1 MKNEILDVLIVGAG
15 LSGIGAAVHLSKRCP
30 GKNFAIVEGR
40 ERLGG
45 TWDLFRYPGIRS
57 DSDMYTL
64 GYNFKPWTARKAIA
78 DAPTIL
84 TYLRETVEEYGL
96 EEHIRYERKV
106 TDASWSSE
114 TARWTV
120 SLIHGDGTTSE
131 IECNFLFMCSGYYS
145 YKGGYKP
152 DFKGQDE
159 FAGPIIHPQEWPE
172 DLDYAGK
179 KVVVIGSGATAV
191 TLVPSMAETAEH
203 VTMLQRS
210 PTYIVSRPAEDKFA
224 LALRKF
230 LPSKLAYG
238 VTRWRN
244 VLYQLFTFNL
254 ARSKPAGFKKTLLDM
269 VREEMGEGVDMKH
282 FTPSYNPWDQ
292 RLCLVPDSDLFRSLK
307 SGKASIVTD
316 HIERFVSD
324 GILLKSGE
332 KIEAD
337 IIITATGLQL
347 VNGGHTAFKIDG
359 DPVHF
364 GSRFNYKGVMFSDVP
379 NLAMTFGYTNA
390 SWTLKADLTSEYICR
405 LINLMDRK
413 DAQIA
418 YPHPTDPESMVPET
432 IVDFSSGYIERAAAD
447 LPKQGQKK
455 PWRLNQNYAKDIINL
470 RHRTVDDGV
479 MVFAKAGSKS
489 VDLEQKGQK
498 KEAVAA

>member
-1 MKNEILDVLIVGAG
+1 MKNEMFDVLIVGAG
-15 LSGIGAAVHLSKRCP
+15 LSGIGAAVHLTKRCS
-30 GKNFAIVEGR
+30 GKSFAIVEGR

-64 GYNFKPWTARKAIA
+64 GYNFKPWTERKAIA

-84 TYLRETVEEYGL
+84 NYLRETVEEHGL
-96 EEHIRYERKV
+96 GKYIRYERKV
-106 TDASWSSE
+106 TNASWSSD
-114 TARWTV
+114 TARWMV
-120 SLIHGDGTTSE
+120 SLDHGDGETSE

-145 YKGGYKP
+145 YKSGYKP
-152 DFKGQDE
+152 DFKGQE
-159 FAGPIIHPQEWPE
+159 GFSGPIVHPQEWPE

-191 TLVPSMAETAEH
+191 TLVPSMADTASH

-224 LALRKF
+224 LALRKYS
-230 LPSKLAYG
+230 PGKWAYG

-254 ARSKPAGFKKTLLDM
+254 ARRQPVGFKKRLLDM
-269 VREEMGEGVDMKH
+269 VRAEMGEGVDMTH
-282 FTPSYNPWDQ
+282 FTPNYNPWDQ
-292 RLCLVPDSDLFRSLK
+292 RLCLVPDSDLFKTLK

-316 HIERFVSD
+316 HIDRFVKN

-332 KIEAD
+332 TIEAD
-337 IIITATGLQL
+337 IIVTATGLTM
-347 VNGGHTAFKIDG
+347 VSGGHAQFQIDG
-359 DPVHF
+359 EPLHF
-364 GSRFNYKGVMFSDVP
+364 GSHFNYKGVMFSDVP
-379 NLAMTFGYTNA
+379 NLAMIFGYTNA

-405 LINLMDRK
+405 LINKMDTK
-413 DAQIA
+413 HVQIA
-418 YPHPTDPESMVPET
+418 YPHPIDSETMVPET

-455 PWRLNQNYAKDIINL
+455 PWRLNQNYAKDIVNL
-470 RHRTVDDGV
+470 RYKSVDDGV
-479 MVFAKAGSKS
+479 MVFAEAGRQHSGATGKQEK
-489 VDLEQKGQK
+489 VMAG
-498 KEAVAA
+498 A